1 MIGKIGKG
9 DVLMSLGS
17 LGKVWKYLRFIGDYS
32 TFFALLLLVVAF
44 SRISPMFFTSRNL
57 INVLRQISLLTIAA
71 TGLTV
76 CRAAGELDLSV
87 GGLAALAGITV
98 AKLTVEAGLPV
109 GVAILITLLLGGG
122 FGLINGSL
130 VSLIKIP
137 SLIATLGT
145 LSIASGTALFVT
157 GGKAIYAEFPRNF
170 AFLGQG
176 YFLNIPMPAVIMI
189 FVVILVYILLEK
201 TVVGRYLYAIGEN
214 PLAARLVG
222 LPIVFYRI
230 LIFLIF
236 VISSMTA
243 TVSGIVLVARLGSGQ
258 PTAGGEYLLEGLGS
272 VFIGMTVFRPGQA
285 NILGTLTGAFIV
297 GVIANGLLLMGLSP
311 YVQDIIKGLIM
322 ILAVIAAVYKEE
334 IRI

>member
-1 MIGKIGKG
+1 MTVGKIGKG
-9 DVLMSLGS
+9 DALMSVRS
-17 LGKVWKYLRFIGDYS
+17 LGKALGYLRFIGNYS
-32 TFFALLLLVVAF
+32 TFFALLALVVVFAQ
-44 SRISPMFFTSRNL
+44 ISPMFFTSRNL

-122 FGLINGSL
+122 FGLINGFL
-130 VSLIKIP
+130 VSLVKIP

-189 FVVILVYILLEK
+189 FVVIVVYILLEK
-201 TVVGRYLYAIGEN
+201 TVVGRHLYAIGEN

-230 LIFLIF
+230 IIF

-243 TVSGIVLVARLGSGQ
+243 TVSGVVLVARLGSGQ

-272 VFIGMTVFRPGQA
+272 VFIGMTVFRAGQA